1 MDNINFDENTV
12 NKLKNMM
19 QNGELN
25 DVISKIP
32 PEMVQNFSSMMN
44 SNSSDSVASEKNNN
58 ISNNGASH
66 AGINDKNNNNN
77 FDFSN
82 IDINTI
88 MKMKSIMDKMNS
100 KDNPSSN
107 LLYSLKPYMR
117 ESRKEKID
125 QYAQLLNIA
134 NLTEILNEDKN
145 KEQHPNG

>member
-44 SNSSDSVASEKNNN
+44 SNSSNSVASEKNNN